1 LFKGYDVYDT
11 RFRSFDYKTET
22 SATNQKRTVSPT
34 RTEVKPREKTEAPVE
49 FFKGQDMY
57 GARFRS
63 FDYKIE
69 AKPRVEAVT
78 TRDEVPN
85 DKQFQVKPKE
95 APKVINKQN

>member
-1 LFKGYDVYDT
+1 
-11 RFRSFDYKTET
+11 
-22 SATNQKRTVSPT
+22 
-34 RTEVKPREKTEAPVE
+34 
-49 FFKGQDMY
+49 MY

-69 AKPRVEAVT
+69 SKPRVEAIT
-78 TRDEVPN
+78 TRDEVAN